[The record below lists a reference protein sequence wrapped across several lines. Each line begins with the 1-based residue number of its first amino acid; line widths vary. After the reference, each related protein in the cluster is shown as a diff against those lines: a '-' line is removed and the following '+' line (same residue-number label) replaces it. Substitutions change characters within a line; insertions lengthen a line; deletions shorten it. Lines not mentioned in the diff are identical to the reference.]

1 MAIVTSERGL
11 GNVLL
16 PHTNLVVPGSQV
28 NLREELRP
36 PQLIHQIINPWNRV
50 HVLHR
55 FLVQGPVVN
64 AHPQCVVLLLHQY
77 Y

>member
-1 MAIVTSERGL
+1 MTSESSL
-11 GNVLL
+11 GNILL

-28 NLREELRP
+28 NLQEELRSP
-36 PQLIHQIINPWNRV
+36 HLIHQLIYPWNGV
-50 HVLHR
+50 PILHGL
-55 FLVQGPVVN
+55 LVESLVVN